1 MDVNRDNA
9 FRLAREILADE
20 SLPGE
25 DDPIE
30 HNEDAYAEHVR
41 ATELAQYVLAI
52 GSQDNEQE
60 IKRLRSA
67 AARALERVQVEDCG
81 EAEMILGQVVNLDA
95 SPVERRPDERW
106 PADPQLPAYFSRL
119 RRTLDAAIHA
129 ADAGF
134 RSESDDDEPPE
145 FWSEA
150 AREFES
156 AARTLRSLRAA
167 LS

>member
-1 MDVNRDNA
+1 M
-9 FRLAREILADE
+9 
-20 SLPGE
+20 
-25 DDPIE
+25 
-30 HNEDAYAEHVR
+30 
-41 ATELAQYVLAI
+41 
-52 GSQDNEQE
+52 DNEQE

-81 EAEMILGQVVNLDA
+81 EAEMILSQVVNLDA
-95 SPVERRPDERW
+95 SPVESG
-106 PADPQLPAYFSRL
+106 AHFSRL
-119 RRTLDAAIHA
+119 RTSINDAIAA

-145 FWSEA
+145 FWTDA